1 MTNANTMGHRSYFVT
16 GANNG
21 CGFEATR
28 MLALRLSKGN
38 DNNDGIVT
46 IYLLCRSEEKANVAI
61 QQIRQSLGEN
71 SRVRLENMKFDAY
84 DDEPTIRKNISLAL
98 QGETNPP
105 TIAGILL
112 NAGGFGELQSDN
124 TNTEESVPEACGIAK
139 LNLIGHVFLVRNLL
153 NLCKT
158 DSSTRIVPV
167 ASEAAFAALGMDYEA
182 ADFVAHLSGTVAKKD
197 KMMGAD
203 YGWTKGI
210 LALYWAAYARHHPEH
225 IVAIVSPGA
234 IPSTKLMN
242 QGAVSPALRTIAKIT
257 QWQCFGGSHTV
268 QDGAERYVTALMGI
282 GPFGAG
288 FSSGEFWASTRGF
301 AKDFGKVAELKKGK
315 FVADAKLQDKAW
327 AAVQTFV

>member
-1 MTNANTMGHRSYFVT
+1 MGHRSYFVT

-28 MLALRLSKGN
+28 MLALRLSEEN
-38 DNNDGIVT
+38 DNANCNDDVT
-46 IYLLCRSEEKANVAI
+46 IYLLCRSEEKANGAI
-61 QQIRQSLGEN
+61 QEIRQSLGEN
-71 SRVRLENMKFDAY
+71 SRIRLEFMNFDAY

-98 QGETNPP
+98 QGESNPP

-124 TNTEESVPEACGIAK
+124 KNTEESVPGACGIAK
-139 LNLIGHVFLVRNLL
+139 LNLIGHIFLVRNLL

-167 ASEAAFAALGMDYEA
+167 ASEAAFATPGMDYEA

-210 LALYWAAYARHHPEH
+210 LALYWSAYARHHPEH
-225 IVAIVSPGA
+225 VVATISPGA
-234 IPSTKLMN
+234 VPSTKLMN

-257 QWQCFGGSHTV
+257 QWPCFGGSHTV
-268 QDGAERYVTALMGI
+268 QDGAERYVMALLGT

-315 FVADAKLQDKAW
+315 FVADVKLQDKAW
-327 AAVQTFV
+327 TAVQTFV